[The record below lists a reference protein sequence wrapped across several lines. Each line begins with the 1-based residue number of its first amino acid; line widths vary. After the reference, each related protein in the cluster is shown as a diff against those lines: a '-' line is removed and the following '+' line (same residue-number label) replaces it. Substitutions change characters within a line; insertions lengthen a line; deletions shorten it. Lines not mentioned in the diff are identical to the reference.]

1 MSSIQKI
8 AISLLVTILL
18 SAVFFATALSD
29 VSKMVETRFYQPA
42 VIASYLKKT
51 DEAAKSLETYLN
63 DEKKRFA
70 EYALN
75 SFIESFL
82 QATPSDVDVQMRT
95 KITGDTFMSTTG
107 LLGLRFI
114 DANGR
119 YVHYSTFSTDILS
132 RTENRIEYK
141 NYGDLGELPF
151 SAILPE
157 DMGDAPQYPEELAK
171 RIRVI
176 FDNETDASGRIIFSV
191 PYYDMLSVFRGFLAF
206 YVSAQDFPHYLISL
220 GQSTLGTQSTL
231 VVSRDSFGD
240 AGFLFDVPPLSS
252 DANKALRLLLVK
264 AAGEKWHSEKDR
276 VITLNEADENDIW
289 TLFTAHTSSGEKIGW
304 LVKSDVFLLNGT
316 LRLFFLA
323 SAAIVLFLIIFLLCC
338 LLFRDKMQIVR
349 KRIRRFQFHII
360 TDYLEKKE
368 KVDWQTIADS
378 IQLSKSD
385 FSAQIKESLGHVGK
399 RKSREIDALLEKSW
413 SDILTVLGAKDAR
426 GANSFSLEQLKR
438 MLEEVLKN
446 HQPSVQVVAAS
457 ESPKR
462 AGAESEIPAAEAVDD
477 IEEIEEAEDAEE
489 IEEIGE
495 AEEIEEIEE
504 AEEVL
509 DAEDVQGLEEIG
521 EADELPEHLKPKP
534 AEDFKNNPLSDD
546 IAKLL
551 QSNDA
556 DVSEP
561 LPLDEAE
568 IADAEPVA
576 DEENA
581 QDVEEI
587 ADAEPEILDTE
598 TAENPAEEIAQEVEA
613 IPEDAPAAESEE
625 ALNEED
631 AAEPELE
638 PIEEIAEKNMAEP
651 TAQEPKNTAETKKSE
666 NQNGANTA
674 ENDDEEDEIV
684 TSEFE
689 DEFDEVTAA
698 ARAEDK
704 IEEEKSARQ
713 IFNSDDFVYQK
724 PDFSFLDD
732 SAFEAEDEIESDD
745 FPPEA
750 ELLPIDSSSESYVVP
765 LFCDVQD
772 CTEELFGED
781 ETASVVE
788 RNGVFVVAPNLD
800 VAQSEKNQGLVEL
813 VDSVSH
819 SRGIK

>member
-176 FDNETDASGRIIFSV
+176 FDNETDVSGRIIFSV

-509 DAEDVQGLEEIG
+509 DAEDVQELEEVG

-568 IADAEPVA
+568 IADAEP
-576 DEENA
+576 
-581 QDVEEI
+581 
-587 ADAEPEILDTE
+587 EILDTE
-598 TAENPAEEIAQEVEA
+598 TVENPAEEIAQEVEA

-625 ALNEED
+625 A
-631 AAEPELE
+631 AEPELE
-638 PIEEIAEKNMAEP
+638 PIEETAEKNMAEP
-651 TAQEPKNTAETKKSE
+651 TAQEPKSTAEAKKCE

-674 ENDDEEDEIV
+674 ENDDEEDEIG

-704 IEEEKSARQ
+704 SEEEKSARQ

-750 ELLPIDSSSESYVVP
+750 ELLPIDSSSASYVVP

-800 VAQSEKNQGLVEL
+800 VTQSEKNQGLVEL